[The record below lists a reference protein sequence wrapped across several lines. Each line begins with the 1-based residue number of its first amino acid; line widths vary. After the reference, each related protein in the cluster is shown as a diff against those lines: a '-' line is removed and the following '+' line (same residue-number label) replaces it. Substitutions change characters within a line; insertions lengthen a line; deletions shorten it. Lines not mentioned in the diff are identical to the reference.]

1 MRIGDVHR
9 GGGRSPG
16 QRAMVMPKGAGRGKK
31 NVPTKGEYYVG
42 LYVNVVSNR
51 CGWSEFLWV

>member
-16 QRAMVMPKGAGRGKK
+16 QRALVMPKGAGHAKGRWSWKK
-31 NVPTKGEYYVG
+31 ERPHESGV
-42 LYVNVVSNR
+42 L
-51 CGWSEFLWV
+51 CGIIC